1 MLLANSFS
9 GSGSRDGKSP
19 QPPFQGG
26 VNQSIRELA
35 LQILLRVNTGRGR
48 AREILDT
55 TIQSQGIV
63 DPDKSLMTE
72 LVYGT
77 IRWRGNLDWV
87 IGTFIKHRKLK
98 KLRPAVVE
106 ILRLGLY
113 QLLFLDSV
121 PDHAAVNESVEMSK
135 RYKGMSGL
143 VNAVLRS
150 AARNRDSIAYPDI
163 QTDPVG
169 HIAARYSHPEWLVK
183 RWVERYGVDETIQ
196 LCIANNTRAPLFV
209 RTNILKTSRDNLLQ
223 SLQEDGAE
231 ASASRNLPESI
242 EILNLP
248 LPINRL
254 TAYNQGWFQVQD
266 ESSMLASHILDP
278 QPGETII
285 DACAAPGGKSTHI
298 AELMG
303 NKGSVLALDVDL
315 RRLRLAVE
323 SARRLGITIL
333 EAMEVDARELS
344 EQKADRVL
352 VDAPCTGLGVLRR
365 RVEARWRRTPDE
377 LKTFPELQ
385 YELLS
390 SAARH
395 VKSGGVLVYCTCTIE
410 PEENQ
415 QVVERFLRE
424 NQEFRIQN
432 ALPFLPAELRER
444 QSESLVTAEG
454 YMQTY
459 PHIHNM
465 DGFFAARM
473 TRI

>member
-1 MLLANSFS
+1 MS
-9 GSGSRDGKSP
+9 KS
-19 QPPFQGG
+19 
-26 VNQSIRELA
+26 VRELA

-48 AREILDT
+48 AREILDE
-55 TIQSQGIV
+55 TIKSQDIV
-63 DPDKSLMTE
+63 DPDKSLLTE

-87 IGTFIKHRKLK
+87 IGTFIKTKKLK
-98 KLRPAVVE
+98 RLRPAVVE

-113 QLLFLDSV
+113 QLLFLDSI

-150 AARNRDSIAYPDI
+150 AARNRGSIAYPNI
-163 QTDPVG
+163 RTDPIA
-169 HIAARYSHPEWLVK
+169 HIAARYSHPKWLVK

-196 LCIANNTRAPLFV
+196 LCIANNNRAPLFV
-209 RTNILKTSRDNLLQ
+209 RTNILKTSRDHLLQ

-231 ASASRNLPESI
+231 ASASRNLPESV

-248 LPINRL
+248 TSINRL

-278 QPGETII
+278 QPGEAII

-303 NKGSVLALDVDL
+303 NKGRVLAFDIDP
-315 RRLRLAVE
+315 LRLPLIVE
-323 SARRLGITIL
+323 SARRLGISIL
-333 EAMEVDARELS
+333 ECQVADISRQDACAPRV
-344 EQKADRVL
+344 DRVL

-377 LKTFPELQ
+377 LETFPELQ
-385 YELLS
+385 YEILS

-424 NQEFRIQN
+424 NPDFRIQN
-432 ALPFLPAELRER
+432 ALPFLLAELRER

-459 PHIHNM
+459 PHLHDM